1 MNNYN
6 ALQNNIK
13 RHHYISIYN
22 NMSASAVV
30 TSGDRFMGR
39 VKWFNNKAGYGFIT
53 VTSGPKTDSDIF
65 VHHKAVN
72 VSVEQYRYL
81 VQGEYIEFSLEQL
94 KDSAHEFQAVNVS
107 GINGGKLMCET
118 RREFRQSRV
127 SYKSDPKE
135 ESSEPLK
142 LSRQSTISTSDAVPV
157 PKSVRAPRARGA
169 GPREGQEWTPVSKPR
184 KPAATRPAKKPTSNV
199 EA

>member
-1 MNNYN
+1 
-6 ALQNNIK
+6 
-13 RHHYISIYN
+13 
-22 NMSASAVV
+22 MSASAVV

-65 VHHKAVN
+65 VHHKAIN

-118 RREFRQSRV
+118 RREFRQTRI
-127 SYKSDPKE
+127 SYKSEPKE
-135 ESSEPLK
+135 ESSEPTK
-142 LSRQSTISTSDAVPV
+142 VSRTPTTFSEGAVPV

-169 GPREGQEWTPVSKPR
+169 GPRDGQEWTPVSKPR
-184 KPAATRPAKKPTSNV
+184 KQPATKSTKKPTSNV

>member
-1 MNNYN
+1 
-6 ALQNNIK
+6 
-13 RHHYISIYN
+13 
-22 NMSASAVV
+22 MSESAVV

-81 VQGEYIEFSLEQL
+81 VQGEYIEFGLEQL
-94 KDSAHEFQAVNVS
+94 KDSAHEFQALNVS

-118 RREFRQSRV
+118 RREFRQTRV
-127 SYKSDPKE
+127 SYKSEPTED
-135 ESSEPLK
+135 SSEPIQM
-142 LSRQSTISTSDAVPV
+142 SRVISSIGGENVPV
-157 PKSVRAPRARGA
+157 PKSVRAPRTRGT
-169 GPREGQEWTPVSKPR
+169 GPRDGQEWTPVSKPR
-184 KPAATRPAKKPTSNV
+184 KSSVMQKKTSATVNS
-199 EA
+199 

>member
-1 MNNYN
+1 
-6 ALQNNIK
+6 
-13 RHHYISIYN
+13 
-22 NMSASAVV
+22 MSSSAVV

-65 VHHKAVN
+65 VHHKAIN

-107 GINGGKLMCET
+107 GVNGGKLMCET
-118 RREFRQSRV
+118 RREFRQTRV
-127 SYKSDPKE
+127 SYKSEPKDE
-135 ESSEPLK
+135 PSEPVK
-142 LSRQSTISTSDAVPV
+142 LSRQQSHPSTEYTMPV

-169 GPREGQEWTPVSKPR
+169 GPRDGQDWTPVSKPR
-184 KPAATRPAKKPTSNV
+184 KQVARPSNKQSSTID
-199 EA
+199 A

>member
-1 MNNYN
+1 
-6 ALQNNIK
+6 
-13 RHHYISIYN
+13 
-22 NMSASAVV
+22 MSANAVV

-53 VTSGPKTDSDIF
+53 VTSGPKTDTDIF
-65 VHHKAVN
+65 IHHKAIN

-81 VQGEYIEFSLEQL
+81 VQGEYVEFSLEQL
-94 KDSAHEFQAVNVS
+94 KDSAHEYQAVSVS

-127 SYKSDPKE
+127 AYKSDAKE
-135 ESSEPLK
+135 ESSEPTK
-142 LSRQSTISTSDAVPV
+142 VSRTVASSEVSEVPV

-169 GPREGQEWTPVSKPR
+169 GPRDGQEWISVSKPKR
-184 KPAATRPAKKPTSNV
+184 PTVAPSSKPKSTRPAKKPTSNV

>member
-1 MNNYN
+1 
-6 ALQNNIK
+6 
-13 RHHYISIYN
+13 
-22 NMSASAVV
+22 MSASAVV

-65 VHHKAVN
+65 VHHKAIN

-142 LSRQSTISTSDAVPV
+142 LSRQSTVSTSDAVPV

-184 KPAATRPAKKPTSNV
+184 KPAASRPAKKPTSNV

>member
-1 MNNYN
+1 
-6 ALQNNIK
+6 
-13 RHHYISIYN
+13 
-22 NMSASAVV
+22 MSASAVV

-118 RREFRQSRV
+118 RREFRQTRV
-127 SYKSDPKE
+127 SYKGEPNE
-135 ESSEPLK
+135 ESSEPVK
-142 LSRQSTISTSDAVPV
+142 VTTQQSHPSTQYTMPV
-157 PKSVRAPRARGA
+157 TKSVRAPRARGD
-169 GPREGQEWTPVSKPR
+169 GPRDGQDWTPVSKPR
-184 KPAATRPAKKPTSNV
+184 KPTTSTRGPKKTSSST

>member
-1 MNNYN
+1 
-6 ALQNNIK
+6 
-13 RHHYISIYN
+13 
-22 NMSASAVV
+22 MSASAVV

-53 VTSGPKTDSDIF
+53 VTSGPKTDTDIF
-65 VHHKAVN
+65 VHHKAIN

-81 VQGEYIEFSLEQL
+81 VQGEYVEFSLEQL
-94 KDSAHEFQAVNVS
+94 KDSAHEYQAVSVS

-127 SYKSDPKE
+127 SYKSETKE
-135 ESSEPLK
+135 KSSEPTK
-142 LSRQSTISTSDAVPV
+142 VSRTPTTVSDVPV

-169 GPREGQEWTPVSKPR
+169 GPRDGQEWISVSSPKKQPVSSKP
-184 KPAATRPAKKPTSNV
+184 KSTRPAKKPTSNA

>member
-1 MNNYN
+1 
-6 ALQNNIK
+6 
-13 RHHYISIYN
+13 
-22 NMSASAVV
+22 MSASAVV
-30 TSGDRFMGR
+30 TSGDRFIGR

-65 VHHKAVN
+65 VHHKAIN

-118 RREFRQSRV
+118 RREYRQSRV
-127 SYKSDPKE
+127 SYNSESKE
-135 ESSEPLK
+135 ESSEPTK
-142 LSRQSTISTSDAVPV
+142 LSRISSVSDAVPV

-169 GPREGQEWTPVSKPR
+169 GPREGQEWTQVSKARKPVS
-184 KPAATRPAKKPTSNV
+184 TRPSKKPTSNV

>member
-1 MNNYN
+1 
-6 ALQNNIK
+6 
-13 RHHYISIYN
+13 
-22 NMSASAVV
+22 MSASAVV

-65 VHHKAVN
+65 VHHKAIN

-118 RREFRQSRV
+118 RREFRQSRIT
-127 SYKSDPKE
+127 YKSESKE
-135 ESSEPLK
+135 ESSEPVK
-142 LSRQSTISTSDAVPV
+142 VSRTITNTAVGEVPV
-157 PKSVRAPRARGA
+157 PKSVRAPRTRGA
-169 GPREGQEWTPVSKPR
+169 GPREGQEWTSVSKAR
-184 KPAATRPAKKPTSNV
+184 KQPATSKPSKKPTSNA

>member
-1 MNNYN
+1 
-6 ALQNNIK
+6 
-13 RHHYISIYN
+13 
-22 NMSASAVV
+22 MSANAVV

-94 KDSAHEFQAVNVS
+94 NDSAHEYQAVNVS

-118 RREFRQSRV
+118 RREFRQTRV
-127 SYKSDPKE
+127 SYKSEPKE
-135 ESSEPLK
+135 DSSEPVK
-142 LSRQSTISTSDAVPV
+142 MSRQPSTQYTMPV
-157 PKSVRAPRARGA
+157 PKSVRAPRARGD
-169 GPREGQEWTPVSKPR
+169 GPRDGQDWTSVSKPR
-184 KPAATRPAKKPTSNV
+184 KPTTSTRGPKKPTSNV

>member
-1 MNNYN
+1 
-6 ALQNNIK
+6 
-13 RHHYISIYN
+13 
-22 NMSASAVV
+22 MSASAVV

-53 VTSGPKTDSDIF
+53 VTSGPKTNSDIF
-65 VHHKAVN
+65 VHHKAIN

-81 VQGEYIEFSLEQL
+81 VQGEYVEFSIEQL

-107 GINGGKLMCET
+107 GMNSGKLMCET

-127 SYKSDPKE
+127 SYKSEPRED
-135 ESSEPLK
+135 SSEPVM
-142 LSRQSTISTSDAVPV
+142 LSRHSTVSRPDADQVPV

-184 KPAATRPAKKPTSNV
+184 KQPTSRPAKKPTSNV

>member
-1 MNNYN
+1 
-6 ALQNNIK
+6 
-13 RHHYISIYN
+13 
-22 NMSASAVV
+22 MSASAVV
-30 TSGDRFMGR
+30 TSSDRFMGR

-53 VTSGPKTDSDIF
+53 VTTGPKTDSDIF
-65 VHHKAVN
+65 VHHKAIN

-94 KDSAHEFQAVNVS
+94 KDSAHEYQAVNVS

-118 RREFRQSRV
+118 RREFRQSRI
-127 SYKSDPKE
+127 SYKSDSKE
-135 ESSEPLK
+135 ESSEPVK
-142 LSRQSTISTSDAVPV
+142 LSRESSDQEAIPV

-169 GPREGQEWTPVSKPR
+169 GPRDGQEWKPVSKPR
-184 KPAATRPAKKPTSNV
+184 KQSGPKKSTSNV

>member
-1 MNNYN
+1 
-6 ALQNNIK
+6 
-13 RHHYISIYN
+13 
-22 NMSASAVV
+22 MSAIAVV

-65 VHHKAVN
+65 VHHKAIN

-81 VQGEYIEFSLEQL
+81 VQGEYIEFSIEQL

-127 SYKSDPKE
+127 FYKSEPKE
-135 ESSEPLK
+135 DSSEPTK
-142 LSRQSTISTSDAVPV
+142 LSRTLTTSVAVGEVPV

-169 GPREGQEWTPVSKPR
+169 GPREGQDWTPVSKPR
-184 KPAATRPAKKPTSNV
+184 KQPTSRPAKKPTSNV